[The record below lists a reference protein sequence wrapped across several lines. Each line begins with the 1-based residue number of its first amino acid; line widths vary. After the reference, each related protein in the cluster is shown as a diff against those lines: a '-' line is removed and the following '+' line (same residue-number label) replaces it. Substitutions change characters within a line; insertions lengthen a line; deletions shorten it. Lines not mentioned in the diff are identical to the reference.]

1 MHKITKNILK
11 IMLIIL
17 LCLYIPVISKA
28 YTSQEVGQA
37 FATYAEKVV
46 TEGNQKGILRYSQRA
61 SHRNAGFNWQKVTDS
76 EPQLSGNGST
86 GEVITGTIAF
96 DCSSFC
102 SRVYDYVSGGI
113 FGGPYSTRDFSSID
127 CIEEV
132 SLSNLQVGD
141 ILWRSG
147 HCEIYLGGNK
157 TAAAS
162 TFKNRSHT
170 EQVVIK
176 DSVGNFTKAYRL
188 KDEYIAQI
196 TTLNTDV
203 DWTAVGESPT
213 SGSRNNTTSEFY
225 YNGLAKKVEFREY
238 QSPIPSFSRLTELT
252 DYLIGAMTLGVKIQL
267 IGWTAIFENAITD
280 VVEGITGTPVV
291 AEDVTSGQS
300 DAQNE
305 TVVPAQSK
313 LNATEAGNA
322 IANYAK
328 DLVENHQSEF
338 VYSYGE
344 DGAYKGGREDT
355 YRGVKTSGWA
365 YGNSNHYD
373 GAQFEFTDK
382 YSVDGEGFVNI
393 VIHQSLGIGG
403 TNYTKFTSASQ
414 GFENIG
420 TSTSDLKAGDIIHFD
435 GHYAIYLGDGNIAH
449 AMNKGAPT
457 PETWTIYIDS
467 LSDYSSSGINGIYR
481 ITETKA
487 AQIDPNNVSTELRT
501 TTTSMENLEVPRNIE
516 DKLTI
521 EKIIY
526 NKVPLLDVNIFN
538 FKDAAEMELT
548 PENVIYIIK
557 QNVANWYYTF
567 RNITIIG
574 LLLVLIYIG
583 LRMALSTIAS
593 DKAKY
598 TKLFV
603 NWLVSFVIVFFIHY
617 FMLAVLLINEN
628 LVSLISE
635 IGYQTEEVEI
645 LKLVE
650 DNDENG
656 NPILDE
662 NGNPVKVLKKV
673 KVEITTETSLYNS
686 IFEKAYEIKAS
697 QGIAG
702 TIMYMFLVYYL
713 LKFLFVYF
721 KRLLTVNILALIS
734 PLIAISYAIDK
745 IKDNK
750 SQALGTWM
758 REFSSNVLIQFMHAL
773 LYYIFVSVAFDLV
786 FSTSLGG
793 IIVGFVFLHFMLK
806 AESLLYRMF
815 KFGGS
820 TGSLKNLMDSTNEF
834 VGGALAVR
842 AAGGSIVNLGAKGAS
857 QVGKAIP
864 AVQKTEMYRSAVNH
878 IQRSRIYRNTLGRA
892 DGGISDDM
900 LVDNISESA
909 RVATR
914 NARKAN
920 WKAIKGATKTGRKI
934 ISNSASFAFSIPQL
948 VANPEL
954 GVQNLIRTSM
964 ELKRLLGDAE
974 KLKIGRKYAG
984 QKFTVRSKVGRTVL
998 GVATLGTSEVIRGLS
1013 NVSQKQLKEAKK
1025 VEEKYVL
1032 AYAYRDALHLEKKLI
1047 ADVIK
1052 HSDIESKYI
1061 DMVKKGESHTQV
1073 LPEDIKG
1080 VTVRNMTMI
1089 TPATEKIAEVLE
1101 KNGIEVDKKQLEKN
1115 IEQEFVN
1122 ALTAVAI
1129 ANTPKEKESATLF
1142 ARARYEDEKQRK
1154 QKVEEILEKNAKGVH
1169 VNNLTPEQATSLARY
1184 QVIYNENYVGSGESA
1199 KQSAI
1204 TALESEKKG
1213 ISGQLRELENQ
1224 LQELQEQIK
1233 IGQVGNS
1240 DLEVAK
1246 SLEKRITELKIDR
1259 QMVETILQAQDDTE
1273 KVVLIDNRTSH
1284 RILKVAE
1291 KGRER
1296 EEKEKLEAEIVA
1308 EEILHGMSKEDFKEY
1323 TYRVLLRTLDTDNTQ
1338 IEKLDVEKATEDY
1351 INDIGEQEPTVL
1363 TQASAAEI
1371 VENIMK
1377 ENGIRRDR
1385 KHIQSTAEAEALYMA
1400 QHIINGQLKK
1410 EQEKE
1415 EGQVIKEYSMLQEES
1430 DISEVAKGI
1439 DPKALRQVESVLY
1452 RMQQTEEI
1460 TREDLEK
1467 VISPQEV
1474 DSMLDTVSK
1483 TLKTR
1488 DIAKLIYSGVE
1499 KDGSYHREELPQE
1512 YENMRQT
1519 VERLNE
1525 INTYT
1530 RERIK
1535 KKVVNTDKLVDNILQ
1550 VYGKS
1555 QKN

>member
-1 MHKITKNILK
+1 MHQITKNMIR

-17 LCLYIPVISKA
+17 LCLYIPIISKA

-37 FATYAEKVV
+37 FATYAEKLV

-61 SHRNAGFNWQKVTDS
+61 SHRNAGFNWKKVTDS
-76 EPQLSGNGST
+76 EPQMSKT
-86 GEVITGTIAF
+86 AVGEVITGTIAF

-102 SRVYDYVSGGI
+102 SRVYDYVTGGI
-113 FGGPYSTRDFSSID
+113 FGGPYSTRDFASID

-132 SLSNLQVGD
+132 SLNNLQVGD
-141 ILWRSG
+141 ILWRTG
-147 HCEIYLGGNK
+147 HCEIYLGGDR

-162 TFKNRSHT
+162 SFKNKGPT

-176 DSVGNFTKAYRL
+176 NSVGNFTKAYRL
-188 KDEYIAQI
+188 KDEYVAQI

-203 DWTAVGESPT
+203 DWEAVGESPT
-213 SGSRNNTTSEFY
+213 SGTGSNTTSGFY

-238 QSPIPSFSRLTELT
+238 QSPNPSFSKLTELT
-252 DYLIGAMTLGVKIQL
+252 DYLIGTMTLGIKIQL
-267 IGWTAIFENAITD
+267 IGWTSIFENAITE
-280 VVEGITGTPVV
+280 VVEGITGTPIV
-291 AEDVTSGQS
+291 ASNVTGGQTNG
-300 DAQNE
+300 QNG
-305 TVVPAQSK
+305 TIVPAQSK
-313 LNATEAGNA
+313 LNATEAGNV
-322 IANYAK
+322 IANYAR

-344 DGAYKGGREDT
+344 NGAYKGGREDS
-355 YRGVKTSGWA
+355 YRGIKTSGTA
-365 YGNSNHYD
+365 YGTSNHYD
-373 GAQFEFTDK
+373 GPQFDFTDK
-382 YSVDGEGFVNI
+382 YSVDCEGFVNM
-393 VIHQSLGIGG
+393 VIHQSLNIGG

-420 TSTSDLKAGDIIHFD
+420 TSTSDLKAGDIIHFN

-467 LSDYSSSGINGIYR
+467 LSDYSSRGILGVYR

-487 AQIDPNNVSTELRT
+487 AQIDPNDVRTELRT
-501 TTTSMENLEVPRNIE
+501 TTENLEVPRNIE

-538 FKDAAEMELT
+538 FSDAAEMELT

-593 DKAKY
+593 DKARY

-603 NWLVSFVIVFFIHY
+603 NWLVSFIIVFIIHF

-628 LVSLISE
+628 LVSLVSE

-650 DNDENG
+650 ESDANG
-656 NPILDE
+656 NPVLDE

-758 REFSSNVLIQFMHAL
+758 REFSANVLIQFMHAL

-806 AESLLYRMF
+806 AENLLYKMF

-834 VGGALAVR
+834 VGGALAIKSM
-842 AAGGSIVNLGAKGAS
+842 GGSIINVGAKGVS

-864 AVQKTEMYRSAVNH
+864 AIQRTEMYKSAVNH
-878 IQRSRIYRNTLGRA
+878 IQRNSIYRRTISRA

-900 LVDNISESA
+900 LVDNMAENV
-909 RVATR
+909 RVAAKS
-914 NARKAN
+914 ARKAR
-920 WKAIKGATKTGRKI
+920 WKAIKGTTKTGRKI
-934 ISNSASFAFSIPQL
+934 VSNAASFAFAIPQL
-948 VANPEL
+948 AANPQL

-964 ELKRLLGDAE
+964 ELKRLLGDPD

-984 QKFTVRSKVGRTVL
+984 QKFTVGSKIGRTVL

-1013 NVSQKQLKEAKK
+1013 NVNQKQQKEAKK

-1032 AYAYRDALHLEKKLI
+1032 AHAYKDALHLEKRLI
-1047 ADVIK
+1047 AEAIK
-1052 HSDIESKYI
+1052 HSDIEAKYI
-1061 DMVKKGESHTQV
+1061 DMVKKGVDHTQV

-1080 VTVRNMTMI
+1080 ITIRNMGMV
-1089 TPATEKIAEVLE
+1089 TPATEDIAEILE

-1115 IEQEFVN
+1115 IEQEFIN

-1142 ARARYEDEKQRK
+1142 ARARYEEEKQRK
-1154 QKVEEILEKNAKGVH
+1154 QKVEEVLEKNAKGIH
-1169 VNNLTPEQATSLARY
+1169 VSNLTTEQATSLAKY
-1184 QVIYNENYVGSGESA
+1184 QVIYNESYVGSGEAA
-1199 KQSAI
+1199 KQNAI
-1204 TALESEKKG
+1204 TTLESEKKDIG
-1213 ISGQLRELENQ
+1213 GQLRELESQ
-1224 LQELQEQIK
+1224 LQELQEHLTT
-1233 IGQVGNS
+1233 GQVGNS

-1259 QMVETILQAQDDTE
+1259 QMVETILKAQDDTE
-1273 KVVLIDNRTSH
+1273 KVVLIDNRTSR

-1291 KGRER
+1291 KGREKER
-1296 EEKEKLEAEIVA
+1296 KEKLEAEIVA
-1308 EEILHGMSKEDFKEY
+1308 EEILQGMSKEEFTEY
-1323 TYRVLLRTLDTDNTQ
+1323 TYRVLLKTLDTDNAQ
-1338 IEKLDVEKATEDY
+1338 IEKIDVEKATEDY
-1351 INDIGEQEPTVL
+1351 ISDRTNKEDTTL
-1363 TQASAAEI
+1363 TQVSAAEI
-1371 VENIMK
+1371 VENIMRD
-1377 ENGIRRDR
+1377 NGIRRDKR
-1385 KHIQSTAEAEALYMA
+1385 HIQRTAETEALYMA

-1410 EQEKE
+1410 EQEKD

-1430 DISEVAKGI
+1430 DISEVAREI
-1439 DPKALRQVESVLY
+1439 DPKALRQVEAVLY
-1452 RMQQTEEI
+1452 RMQQTDELSREE
-1460 TREDLEK
+1460 LEK
-1467 VISPQEV
+1467 VMSPKEV
-1474 DSMLDTVSK
+1474 DSMLDTVTK
-1483 TLKTR
+1483 TLKAR

-1499 KDGSYHREELPQE
+1499 KDGSYHKEELPQE
-1512 YENMRQT
+1512 YETMRQA

-1530 RERIK
+1530 KERIK

-1555 QKN
+1555 EKTK